1 MQTPPAIKQLLRP
14 GAPTRKRTRA
24 VARSHGG
31 LQPRVLF
38 GKLNEEDQMD
48 RPLDEVFPSLV
59 INGPTN
65 FPPARNLLLLGLS
78 AKRV

>member
-1 MQTPPAIKQLLRP
+1 
-14 GAPTRKRTRA
+14 
-24 VARSHGG
+24 
-31 LQPRVLF
+31 
-38 GKLNEEDQMD
+38 MD